1 VVTDASEGSR
11 SVRFELGTDG
21 PSLILVGLDGSRTSL
36 RAASYAAGLARRQG
50 SRLACVY
57 VDRPSATAG
66 LYPALQVA
74 GQENNLEIAAELR
87 QQIEVGAAALGLDA
101 IFLTATGDPVTEITR
116 LAEDLHA
123 DAVIV
128 GASESAGH
136 RLIGSIASRLVR
148 SGRWPVTVVP

>member
-1 VVTDASEGSR
+1 MTDASEGSPPA
-11 SVRFELGTDG
+11 RFELGTDG

-50 SRLACVY
+50 SRLACVF
-57 VDRPSATAG
+57 VDRPGATAS
-66 LYPALQVA
+66 LYPAVQVA
-74 GQENNLEIAAELR
+74 GRENNLQIAADLR
-87 QQIEVGAAALGLDA
+87 QQIEAGAAALGLDA
-101 IFLTATGDPVTEITR
+101 IFLTATGDPVSEITR
-116 LAEDLHA
+116 LAEQLHA